1 MVLSVRL
8 NTRAGLLAISAGA
21 VLWGT
26 SGVVMHAVHDRSG
39 LSAAAVG
46 FYRLFTAALV
56 LVAVRGRD
64 AVRLARRSGPR
75 RRWALVAAGV
85 GLGAYQALY
94 FVSVED
100 VGVSLS
106 TLISIGVA
114 PVVLTAGAALARR
127 RWPSRSSV
135 TTLVAAIAGL
145 ALICLPSGTAGAGP
159 RPVLGVVAAVA
170 CGLVYAGATAVNQ
183 RLAVADPLTLTG
195 ATSAVGAV
203 ALLPVVLPGGIT
215 FAATPSTIGALLYLG
230 VVTTAAGYGL
240 FFTGLRSTPA
250 EVAAVLT
257 LLEPLAATVLAIALL
272 GERLT
277 AAGAVGSALLL
288 AAVAWLYLRPGQSAS
303 AAGSSRGVPATC
315 ARAASGDSFDRSASR

>member
-39 LSAAAVG
+39 LSAVAVG

-114 PVVLTAGAALARR
+114 PVVLTAGAAVARR
-127 RWPSRSSV
+127 RRPSRSSIA
-135 TTLVAAIAGL
+135 TLACAIAGL
-145 ALICLPSGTAGAGP
+145 ALVSLPTGTAAGP
-159 RPVLGVVAAVA
+159 HPVLGVLAAVA

-195 ATSAVGAV
+195 VTSALGAA

-215 FAATPSTIGALLYLG
+215 FAATPWTIGALLYLG

-250 EVAAVLT
+250 EVASVLT
-257 LLEPLAATVLAIALL
+257 LLEPLAATVLAIGLL

-277 AAGAVGSALLL
+277 AAGAVGAALLL

-303 AAGSSRGVPATC
+303 AAGSSSGVPATC
-315 ARAASGDSFDRSASR
+315 ARAASGESFDRSAST

>member
-1 MVLSVRL
+1 MF

-39 LSAAAVG
+39 LSAVAVG
-46 FYRLFTAALV
+46 FYRLFIAAVV

-64 AVRLARRSGPR
+64 GVRLARRSGRR
-75 RRWALVAAGV
+75 RRWGLVAAGV

-114 PVVLTAGAALARR
+114 PVVLTIGAAVARR
-127 RWPSRSSV
+127 RRPGGTALAILACAV
-135 TTLVAAIAGL
+135 TGL
-145 ALICLPSGTAGAGP
+145 ALVSWPTGGVAGP
-159 RPVLGVVAAVA
+159 RPVLGVLAALA
-170 CGLVYAGATAVNQ
+170 CGLVYAGATAVNE
-183 RLAVADPLTLTG
+183 RLAAADPLTLAG
-195 ATSAVGAV
+195 LTSALGAL
-203 ALLPVVLPGGIT
+203 ALLPVALTGGVT
-215 FAATPSTIGALLYLG
+215 FAVTPATVGGLLYLG

-240 FFTGLRSTPA
+240 FYTGLRSTPA
-250 EVAAVLT
+250 EVASVLT
-257 LLEPLAATVLAIALL
+257 LLEPLAAAVLAAGLL

-277 AAGAVGSALLL
+277 AAGTVGAALLL
-288 AAVAWLYLRPGQSAS
+288 AAVAWLYLRPGAQSAPDATAS
-303 AAGSSRGVPATC
+303 CDRPDGAGLTN
-315 ARAASGDSFDRSASR
+315 RAVT